1 MSVQRERT
9 LFCLALLLFASATAW
24 AVPTADVFGSVL
36 VAEPEVGHFLLPAR
50 AEIIETADLEL
61 AAIGCEIT
69 QPSSASVVLPVA
81 FDAGVKVLP
90 AVPTTLLLVITGFFC
105 VSFVR
110 DRRAWLAAFTGLVWL
125 GHAGACAVPQ
135 LAHHLC
141 RPRQLHRQFTIQSF
155 RAHPIENSD
164 RSRCDIEDTEY
175 IGLLRHLAAIP
186 QTRSVCRFNNYQ
198 SEFCDSFERTED
210 NFRSTQFAIVRLSS
224 RLICAVNCSTRSVEQ
239 IIYFSPAFIFD
250 NLARGPPEPIRKVVF
265 QT

>member
-9 LFCLALLLFASATAW
+9 LFCLAALLFASATAW

-36 VAEPEVGHFLLPAR
+36 VAEPEVGHFQFPAR
-50 AEIIETADLEL
+50 AEIVETADLEL

-69 QPSSASVVLPVA
+69 QPSSASEVLPVA

-105 VSFVR
+105 VSFIR
-110 DRRAWLAAFTGLVWL
+110 DRRVWLAGFTGQVWL

-141 RPRQLHRQFTIQSF
+141 RPRHLHRQFTIQSF
-155 RAHPIENSD
+155 RTHPIENSD

-175 IGLLRHLAAIP
+175 IGLLRHLVAIP
-186 QTRSVCRFNNYQ
+186 PTRSVSRLNYQ
-198 SEFCDSFERTED
+198 SEFCDSLERTED
-210 NFRSTQFAIVRLSS
+210 NFRSTQFAIGSLSS
-224 RLICAVNCSTRSVEQ
+224 RIICAVNCSTRPVEQ